1 MLKQNNIPAGILI
14 GLILPVAA
22 VIVFE
27 FLMNRIWITANRGV
41 PYFVA
46 AGLNL
51 LVMRYFATK
60 HQDKTVQGII
70 LITLVFIVCVYLLR
84 IKP

>member
-1 MLKQNNIPAGILI
+1 MLKQNNIPVGVFI
-14 GLILPVAA
+14 GLVLPVTS

-27 FLMNRIWITANRGV
+27 LLMNSIWITANRGT
-41 PYFVA
+41 PYFVVA
-46 AGLNL
+46 AINL
-51 LVMRYFATK
+51 LVMRYFAAK

-70 LITLVFIVCVYLLR
+70 LVTLVFVISVYLLR